1 MAEVE
6 IRLRID
12 PHTGKKTVTIAYHSD
27 ADALPMEHEEEHRR
41 IVSAL
46 LAKGLIA
53 ASEAGEIVVER
64 VESAPTSESAAQAEA
79 AAERESLEHKE

>member
-12 PHTGKKTVTIAYHSD
+12 PQTGKKTVTIAYHSD

-41 IVSAL
+41 VVSAL

-53 ASEAGEIVVER
+53 ASEAGDIVVER
-64 VESAPTSESAAQAEA
+64 IEEAAVDGGVEQVEH
-79 AAERESLEHKE
+79 AAERASVEQEE

>member
-12 PHTGKKTVTIAYHSD
+12 PETKKKTVTIAYRSD
-27 ADALPMEHEEEHRR
+27 EDALPMEHEEEHRR

-46 LAKGLIA
+46 LAKGLIDA
-53 ASEAGEIVVER
+53 KEAGDIEVER
-64 VESAPTSESAAQAEA
+64 VQQAPVGETPQEQSEPGQRQSVKQGE
-79 AAERESLEHKE
+79 